1 MIKYDAI
8 FLDRDGTLNF
18 DPGFVQNVD
27 QFRFYDF
34 AIPALKILSQHGNN
48 FCIISNQSGVGR
60 GLIEMNDLRE
70 INAFIR
76 QEFIN
81 DQINLLDIY
90 NCTDHPDKTNHRRK
104 PGTGMFLEAAD
115 DHDIE
120 LKRCLMIGDSERDI
134 IPAHSLGMDTMLVL
148 TGNGHLTLETIDP
161 IDKPTFVAENI
172 MEGAKM
178 LVKKFI

>member
-27 QFRFYDF
+27 QFNFYDF
-34 AIPALKILSQHGNN
+34 AIPALKILSQHGCN

-60 GLIEMNDLRE
+60 GLIDMNDLRE
-70 INAFIR
+70 INAYIR

-81 DQINLLDIY
+81 DHINLLDIY
-90 NCTDHPDKTNHRRK
+90 NCTDHPDRANHRRK

-134 IPAHSLGMDTMLVL
+134 IPAHALGMDTMLVL

-161 IDKPTFVAENI
+161 LDKPTFVAENI
-172 MEGAKM
+172 LEGAKM